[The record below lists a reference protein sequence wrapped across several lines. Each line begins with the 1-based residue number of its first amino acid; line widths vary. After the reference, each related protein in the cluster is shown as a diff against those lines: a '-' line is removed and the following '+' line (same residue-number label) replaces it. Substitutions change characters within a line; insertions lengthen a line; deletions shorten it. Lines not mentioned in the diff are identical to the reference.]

1 MDLVLVGTFHCVF
14 QPVLL
19 LIELLYVER
28 DRVRIG
34 TRPQLH
40 WIVQVNRSMPAT
52 ILRIGRFLDVLG
64 DFGLALDLAH
74 VLATQECRSHTIPF
88 NILFDIEAA

>member
-1 MDLVLVGTFHCVF
+1 MDLVLVGALHRVL

-74 VLATQECRSHTIPF
+74 VLDTQECRSHTIPF